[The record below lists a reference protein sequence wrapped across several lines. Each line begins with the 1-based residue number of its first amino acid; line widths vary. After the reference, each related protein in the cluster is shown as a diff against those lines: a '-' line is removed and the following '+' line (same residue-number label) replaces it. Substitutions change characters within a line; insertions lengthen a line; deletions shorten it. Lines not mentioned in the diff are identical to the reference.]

1 MMMKTLLLLAIP
13 GCLATEAFGAPDV
26 AVTSPDKKVRFTI
39 LVRDGHLRYLA
50 TLNEQPV
57 IEPSALGIAVDGV
70 DLGQGASIGRVA
82 SYRLDESYPWRGV
95 HSRAVNRCHGARVSL
110 THAAS
115 RTPFTL
121 DVRVFDDAVAFR
133 YVVPGSGRRVP
144 DAATAFR
151 IPKGSVVW
159 YHGLRDHYEGLHS
172 RKALEEVAA
181 GDWAGPPLTFRL
193 PDGRGYGAIT
203 EAALVDYAGM
213 VLQADGEGAFDERL
227 GHVPPASYPYTLRY
241 GEEEARRLA
250 APAATFGP
258 ITTPWRVVLLGR
270 DLNTLVNSDV
280 IPSLCPPPDKR
291 LFPQGMETPWIRPGR
306 AVWRYLDGG
315 ENTFEGIKE
324 FSRLG
329 GELGFEHQVVEG
341 LWRRWTDEQLR
352 ELVSFSKERR
362 VGIWVWIHSKD
373 QRNPEERRALFAR
386 LHQAGVVGVKVD
398 FFDHEAKETI
408 DLYHAILRDAAEFE
422 LMADFHGA
430 NKPTGEPRTW
440 PNEMTREAIRG
451 LEYRS
456 TPGWA
461 VHNTTLPFTRFLAGH
476 ADYTPVV
483 FGDRRKDTT
492 WAHQIATAVVFTSP
506 VMVYG
511 ANPASLLANPAVE
524 VIKSLPSVWDETV
537 VLKASAIGELA
548 VLARRSG
555 DRWFLGVLNGPQAR
569 TLRVDLGFLGKG
581 QGPLRALLVRDK
593 AGEAPGVEVEPRD
606 VTPRDSL
613 EIPLPSGGGFVA
625 RFSRGA
631 GTSP

>member
-1 MMMKTLLLLAIP
+1 MMMKAFPLNPPLLTVLLCCASP
-13 GCLATEAFGAPDV
+13 TALGAQDV
-26 AVTSPDKKVRFTI
+26 VVQSPNKKVRFTAF
-39 LVRDGHLRYLA
+39 VRDGHLRYQA
-50 TLNEQPV
+50 TLDDRPM
-57 IEPSALGIAVDGV
+57 IEPSALGVAVDGI
-70 DLGQGASIGRVA
+70 DLGQGAAIGKA
-82 SYRLDESYPWRGV
+82 EPYRLDERYPWRGV
-95 HSRAVNRCHGARVSL
+95 HSRALNHCNGARVSV
-110 THAAS
+110 THGAS
-115 RTPFTL
+115 RTPFTV

-172 RKALEEVAA
+172 RKGLEEVTA

-193 PDGRGYGAIT
+193 PDGRAYGAIT

-213 VLQADGEGAFDERL
+213 VLQADGKGGFDERL
-227 GHVPPASYPYTLRY
+227 GHAPPASYPYTLRY
-241 GEEEARRLA
+241 GEGEAKRLA
-250 APAATFGP
+250 APAATFGA
-258 ITTPWRVVLLGR
+258 ITTPWRVVLLGP
-270 DLNTLVNSDV
+270 DLNTLVNSDA
-280 IPSLCPPPDKR
+280 IPSLCPPPDER
-291 LFPQGMETPWIRPGR
+291 LFPQGIETPWVRPGR

-324 FSRLG
+324 FSKLA
-329 GELGFEHQVVEG
+329 GELGFEHQIVEG
-341 LWRRWTDEQLR
+341 LWRRWTGEQLR
-352 ELVSFSKERR
+352 ELVSFSKERG

-386 LHQAGVVGVKVD
+386 LHQAGVVGIKVD

-456 TPGWA
+456 TPAWA
-461 VHNTTLPFTRFLAGH
+461 VHNTTVPFTCFLAGH

-492 WAHQIATAVVFTSP
+492 WAHQIATAMVFTSP
-506 VMVYG
+506 VLVYG
-511 ANPASLLANPAVE
+511 ANPASLLANPAAE
-524 VIKSLPSVWDETV
+524 LIKSLPSVWDETV
-537 VLKASAIGELA
+537 VLPPSAIGDLA
-548 VLARRSG
+548 VFARRSRG
-555 DRWFLGVLNGPQAR
+555 RWFLGVLNGPQAR
-569 TLRVDLGFLGKG
+569 TLRVNLGFLG
-581 QGPLRALLVRDK
+581 QGTYRALLVRDK
-593 AGEAPGVEVEPRD
+593 AGEAAGVEVEPRD
-606 VTPRDSL
+606 VTSRDSL
-613 EIPLPSGGGFVA
+613 ELPLQAGGGFVA
-625 RFSRGA
+625 RFSR
-631 GTSP
+631 

>member
-1 MMMKTLLLLAIP
+1 MMKTLLLLVIP
-13 GCLATEAFGAPDV
+13 GCIATEAFGAADV
-26 AVTSPDKKVRFTI
+26 AVTSPDRKVRFTAF
-39 LVRDGHLRYLA
+39 VRDGHLRYQA
-50 TLNEQPV
+50 TLNDQAV
-57 IEPSALGIAVDGV
+57 IEPSALGIAIDGV
-70 DLGQGASIGRVA
+70 DLGQGAAIGRA
-82 SYRLDESYPWRGV
+82 ERYRLDESYLWRGV
-95 HSRAVNRCHGARVSL
+95 HSRALNHCNGARVGV

-115 RTPFTL
+115 RTPFTV

-133 YVVPGSGRRVP
+133 HVVPGSGRRVP

-172 RKALEEVAA
+172 RKGLEEIAA

-193 PDGRGYGAIT
+193 PDGRAYGAIT

-213 VLQADGEGAFDERL
+213 VLQADGQGAFDERL
-227 GHVPPASYPYTLRY
+227 GHAPRASYPYTLRY
-241 GEEEARRLA
+241 GEGEAKRLA
-250 APAATFGP
+250 APAAIEGP
-258 ITTPWRVVLLGR
+258 ITTPWRVVLVGP
-270 DLNTLVNSDV
+270 DLNTLVNSDA

-291 LFPQGMETPWIRPGR
+291 LFPQGIETPWVRPGR

-324 FSRLG
+324 FSRLA
-329 GELGFEHQVVEG
+329 GELGFEHQIVEG
-341 LWRRWTDEQLR
+341 LWRRWNDEQLR
-352 ELVSFSKERR
+352 ELVGFSKERR
-362 VGIWVWIHSKD
+362 VGIWVWLHSKD

-430 NKPTGEPRTW
+430 NKPTGEARTW
-440 PNEMTREAIRG
+440 PNEMTREGIRG

-456 TPGWA
+456 TAGWA
-461 VHNTTLPFTRFLAGH
+461 VHNTTVPFTRFLAGH

-511 ANPASLLANPAVE
+511 ANPVSLLANPAAE

-537 VLKASAIGELA
+537 VLPPSAIGELA
-548 VLARRSG
+548 VFARRSG
-555 DRWFLGVLNGPQAR
+555 GRWFLGVLNGPQAR
-569 TLRVDLGFLGKG
+569 TLRVNLGFLG
-581 QGPLRALLVRDK
+581 QGTYRALLVRDK
-593 AGEAPGVEVEPRD
+593 AGEAAGVEVEPRD
-606 VTPRDSL
+606 VTSRDSL
-613 EIPLPSGGGFVA
+613 ELPLQAGGGFVA
-625 RFSRGA
+625 RFSR
-631 GTSP
+631 